1 MEQYIQQSKTWL
13 EELLSLMGFD
23 ATVKVEEKKD
33 YTNLPNIWLIID
45 SDPLTSEQI
54 EILIGYKGKGL
65 DALQYLLNAQTQINL
80 GTETNT
86 HSTFTVELNGYRLR
100 RQAEL
105 LAWSQE
111 VADKVRQTQQPVE
124 MTELSSAERRQIHTF
139 FQNESDL
146 ETESQGQEPN
156 RRLVVRFRYNFG

>member
-1 MEQYIQQSKTWL
+1 MEQHIQRSKTWL
-13 EELLSLMGFD
+13 EELLALMGFT

-33 YTNLPNIWLIID
+33 YANLPNIWLVID
-45 SDPLTSEQI
+45 DSHLSPEQI

-65 DALQYLLNAQTQINL
+65 DALQYLINAQMNL
-80 GTETNT
+80 GAETD
-86 HSTFTVELNGYRLR
+86 HHHTFTIELNGYRLR

-105 LAWSQE
+105 LAWCQE
-111 VADKVRQTQQPVE
+111 IADKVRQTKQPVE

-146 ETESQGQEPN
+146 ETESQGQEPD